1 MVENCSR
8 ESNRVREGK
17 VFGPQPGSSPWCK
30 APFGNTTNL
39 DDRKCAKVWGS
50 VVTTVTSNEKSLG
63 AIESGSVTWGCA
75 MHDGMELAQKSMR
88 TISRIWLRIRA
99 E

>member
-1 MVENCSR
+1 
-8 ESNRVREGK
+8 
-17 VFGPQPGSSPWCK
+17 
-30 APFGNTTNL
+30 
-39 DDRKCAKVWGS
+39 
-50 VVTTVTSNEKSLG
+50 LG

-88 TISRIWLRIRA
+88 TISRNWLRIRA